1 MIDWHLLFIAIF
13 FFATLIEL
21 AEFVHSLRYMDRTNH
36 GTVFT
41 VCATVLF
48 LLITWNEW

>member
-1 MIDWHLLFIAIF
+1 MIDWHLLFIAVF
-13 FFATLIEL
+13 FFVTMAEL
-21 AEFVHSLRYMDRTNH
+21 ADFVHSLRFLDVKNR
-36 GTVFT
+36 GVSLA